1 MPILL
6 FSFDRP
12 FQGQALPMPH
22 TNLSQ
27 DANGIMMAQPAVAPD
42 PGGNSLAP
50 LKFTGDIS
58 AQRLEALNELNPAST
73 RIRVLI
79 VDDDELVRETFMAIL
94 TDEGYEVACADSATQ
109 ALSLLSE
116 QTFDV
121 MLSDIY
127 MPTQN
132 GLELLD
138 VSLVSYPDMP
148 VILVT
153 GYGNVAMA
161 RDALYRGASD
171 FISKPC
177 NPGELPII
185 VERNLT
191 RQAVQRKNA
200 QRHTLALQTS
210 NETVLDALLT
220 ALNTRDTET
229 EGHSERVTAYTI
241 EMADLMQIPPAEM
254 YHIERGAL
262 LHDIG
267 KIGIPDRI
275 LLKPGK
281 LTPDEWIEMRR
292 HPIIGYEM
300 CVRIDMLK
308 IASRIVLHHHEAW
321 DGSGYPHNLRHEE
334 IPLGARIFAVADTLD
349 AMTSDRPYRAAM
361 PINEA
366 RDEICR
372 FSAKQFDPEVVKVFL
387 SIPDSRWQQ
396 VRQLASKASLH

>member
-1 MPILL
+1 MIRTRSNGPSL
-6 FSFDRP
+6 S
-12 FQGQALPMPH
+12 LPQ
-22 TNLSQ
+22 L
-27 DANGIMMAQPAVAPD
+27 PAPE
-42 PGGNSLAP
+42 GETS
-50 LKFTGDIS
+50 S
-58 AQRLEALNELNPAST
+58 
-73 RIRVLI
+73 RIRVLV

-94 TDEGYEVACADSATQ
+94 TEEGYDVSCADSAAQ
-109 ALSLLSE
+109 ALAFLSRR
-116 QTFDV
+116 TFDV
-121 MLSDIY
+121 MLSDIC
-127 MPTQN
+127 MPAQN

-138 VSLVSYPDMP
+138 ATLASYPDMP
-148 VILVT
+148 VILIT
-153 GYGNVAMA
+153 AYGNVNIA

-177 NPGELPII
+177 NLAELPII

-200 QRHTLALQTS
+200 LRHNLALQNS
-210 NETVLDALLT
+210 DETVLDALLS

-241 EMADLMQIPPAEM
+241 EMADLMQIPAREM

-281 LTPDEWIEMRR
+281 LTDEEWSEMRR

-300 CVRIDMLK
+300 CSRIDMLK
-308 IASRIVLHHHEAW
+308 TAARIVLHHHEAW
-321 DGSGYPHNLRHEE
+321 QGNGYPHALSGDE

-349 AMTSDRPYRAAM
+349 AMTSDRPYRCAM
-361 PINEA
+361 SFSEA
-366 RDEICR
+366 RAEIIR
-372 FSAKQFDPEVVKVFL
+372 QSGKQFDPEIVKVFL
-387 SIPDSRWQQ
+387 SVPDTRWRQ
-396 VRQLASKASLH
+396 VRLLAQGSK

>member
-1 MPILL
+1 MYHPKPGPAAHGIDLPSTPSL
-6 FSFDRP
+6 PSPSGAEIGRRLRP
-12 FQGQALPMPH
+12 AG
-22 TNLSQ
+22 
-27 DANGIMMAQPAVAPD
+27 V
-42 PGGNSLAP
+42 
-50 LKFTGDIS
+50 
-58 AQRLEALNELNPAST
+58 PASAAGLARSEEEPSP
-73 RIRVLI
+73 RIRVLV

-94 TDEGYEVACADSATQ
+94 CEEGYEVSCAESGAQ
-109 ALSLLSE
+109 ALEFLGVK
-116 QTFDV
+116 TYDV

-127 MPTQN
+127 MPVQN
-132 GLELLD
+132 GLELLE
-138 VSLVSYPDMP
+138 VTLASYPDMP
-148 VILVT
+148 VILIT
-153 GYGNVAMA
+153 GYGNVNMA

-200 QRHTLALQTS
+200 QRHRLALQTS
-210 NETVLDALLT
+210 NETVLDALLS

-229 EGHSERVTAYTI
+229 QGHSERVTAYTI
-241 EMADLMQIPPAEM
+241 EMADMMQIAPEEM

-275 LLKPGK
+275 LLKPAK
-281 LTPDEWIEMRR
+281 LTEEEWAEMRR

-300 CVRIDMLK
+300 CIRIEMLK
-308 IASRIVLHHHEAW
+308 IAARIVLHHHEAW
-321 DGSGYPHNLRHEE
+321 DGSGYPHGLHRDE

-361 PINEA
+361 SFAEA
-366 RDEICR
+366 RDEIVKYCG
-372 FSAKQFDPEVVKVFL
+372 KQFDPEIVKVFL
-387 SIPDSRWQQ
+387 SVHEARWQQ
-396 VRQLASKASLH
+396 VRRLAQG